1 MKTVFENI
9 KGVIFDYGGTI
20 DTNSVHWAEVLWAA
34 YVKMGIPVEKQ
45 DFRDAYVYGERAM
58 AKNLLVKP
66 TDNFHQVLRIKTH
79 LQINRLVELE
89 LLKADAT
96 QQVIYAEGVA
106 DICYQHVLDILVMS
120 REVVRKLAEKYKL
133 VLVSNFYGNI
143 ETILKDFQLDSFFS
157 SIVESHVVGVR
168 KPDPAIYQ
176 LGVDAM
182 GFRPEEIV
190 VIGDSYSKDM
200 VPAKKV
206 GCKAVWLSG
215 PAWGKEEIDPNLP
228 DVTIHSLLEV
238 LDYLL

>member
-1 MKTVFENI
+1 MKDTFKNI

-34 YVKMGIPVEKQ
+34 YEKMQIPVEKQ

-58 AKNLLVKP
+58 AKHPLVKP

-79 LQINRLVELE
+79 LQIGRLHELGQLNAE
-89 LLKADAT
+89 VT
-96 QQVIYAEGVA
+96 QRLIYAEGVA
-106 DICYQHVLDILVMS
+106 DLCYEHVLDILKMA
-120 REVVRKLAEKYKL
+120 RPVVAALAAKYKL

-143 ETILKDFQLDSFFS
+143 ETILKDFQLDSYFS
-157 SIVESHVVGVR
+157 SIVESSVVGVR

-182 GFRPEEIV
+182 GFNAEDIV
-190 VIGDSYSKDM
+190 VIGDSYTKDM

-215 PAWGKEEIDPNLP
+215 PAWGKEEIDPELP
-228 DVTIHSLLEV
+228 DLTIHSLDQVLEA
-238 LDYLL
+238 LL

>member
-1 MKTVFENI
+1 MIETFNSI

-34 YVKMGIPVEKQ
+34 YEKMQIPVEKQ

-58 AKNLLVKP
+58 AKHPLVKP
-66 TDNFHQVLRIKTH
+66 TDNFLQVLRVKTH
-79 LQINRLVELE
+79 LQIGRLFELN

-96 QQVIYAEGVA
+96 QRFIYAEGVA
-106 DICYQHVLDILVMS
+106 DLCYNHVLDILKMA
-120 REVVRKLAEKYKL
+120 RPVVAKLAEKYKL

-143 ETILKDFQLDSFFS
+143 ETILNDFQLDSYFS
-157 SIVESHVVGVR
+157 QIVESSVVGVR

-182 GFRPEEIV
+182 GYKAEEIV

-215 PAWGKEEIDPNLP
+215 PAWGAEEIDPNLP
-228 DVTIHSLLEV
+228 DLTIHSLDEV
-238 LDYLL
+238 LDALI

>member
-34 YVKMGIPVEKQ
+34 YVKMEIPVEKQ

-89 LLKADAT
+89 LLKAD
-96 QQVIYAEGVA
+96 
-106 DICYQHVLDILVMS
+106 
-120 REVVRKLAEKYKL
+120 KL

>member
-1 MKTVFENI
+1 MQAEFTDI

-34 YVKMGIPVEKQ
+34 YEQLNVPVEKQ

-58 AKNLLVKP
+58 AKHPLVKT

-79 LQINRLVELE
+79 LQIGHLFELGI
-89 LLKADAT
+89 LKADAT
-96 QQVIYAEGVA
+96 ERVIYAEGIA
-106 DICYQHVLDILVMS
+106 DICYNHVL
-120 REVVRKLAEKYKL
+120 EVLKMARPVVAKLAEKYKL

-143 ETILKDFQLDSFFS
+143 ETILKDFQLDSYFS
-157 SIVESHVVGVR
+157 HIVESSVVGVR

-182 GFRPEEIV
+182 GFKPEEIV
-190 VIGDSYSKDM
+190 VIGDSYTKDM

-206 GCKAVWLSG
+206 GCHVVWLSG
-215 PAWGKEEIDPNLP
+215 PAWGKEEIDPELP
-228 DVTIHSLLEV
+228 DLTIHSLDEV
-238 LDYLL
+238 LSALV